1 MKLANVRF
9 LAKNNIRGNGKSK
22 AVVALMCIF
31 ALSVTLIAS
40 FSVTVNNA
48 VNLYKQDVRAHMLEV
63 EPWNKSL
70 TEDVI
75 DSIKKLEHVENVFP
89 LKGMRMATFNILD
102 AEDSEIL
109 PN

>member
-48 VNLYKQDVRAHMLEV
+48 VNLFKHDVRDDMVEV
-63 EPWNKSL
+63 APLNKSL
-70 TEDVI
+70 
-75 DSIKKLEHVENVFP
+75 P
-89 LKGMRMATFNILD
+89 
-102 AEDSEIL
+102 
-109 PN
+109 

>member
-48 VNLYKQDVRAHMLEV
+48 VNL
-63 EPWNKSL
+63 
-70 TEDVI
+70 
-75 DSIKKLEHVENVFP
+75 
-89 LKGMRMATFNILD
+89 
-102 AEDSEIL
+102 
-109 PN
+109 